1 HERPLLV
8 DNTLSPEECGD
19 EPLLIARR
27 TGQPVCVCAER
38 SLAVQYLLSKKNVNI
53 VVCDDGLQHYALQRD
68 LEIAVVDHERQHGNQ
83 RLLPAGPLREP
94 VARLRSVDFVVEST
108 DAAQT
113 VQGKGYYYRRI
124 LDQVERLDGEEQR
137 KLSTFTGSRCH
148 AVAGIGNPQRFFAH
162 LQGLGIELITH
173 SFPDHHTFEAAE
185 IAFPDKLPILMTEKD
200 AVKCRLLSVAP
211 ERCWVVQLHAELSG
225 NFRSAFLDK
234 VESL

>member
-1 HERPLLV
+1 MVVLWPLSQLYRVITQTRRWLYRLGIFSSWKSPVPVVVVGNISVGGTGKTPLVIALVELLQTRGLNPGVVSRGYGGAKHERPLLV

-108 DAAQT
+108 DAA
-113 VQGKGYYYRRI
+113 
-124 LDQVERLDGEEQR
+124 
-137 KLSTFTGSRCH
+137 
-148 AVAGIGNPQRFFAH
+148 
-162 LQGLGIELITH
+162 
-173 SFPDHHTFEAAE
+173 
-185 IAFPDKLPILMTEKD
+185 
-200 AVKCRLLSVAP
+200 
-211 ERCWVVQLHAELSG
+211 
-225 NFRSAFLDK
+225 
-234 VESL
+234 